1 MNSSLPELSGIAVL
15 LPVVVPV
22 PPAIGPK
29 TKDIDLEKRRD
40 VVNAYRL
47 DILKKR
53 MSVL

>member
-1 MNSSLPELSGIAVL
+1 MNSSLPELSGVAVL

-40 VVNAYRL
+40 VVNVYRFY
-47 DILKKR
+47 ILKRKKGR
-53 MSVL
+53 